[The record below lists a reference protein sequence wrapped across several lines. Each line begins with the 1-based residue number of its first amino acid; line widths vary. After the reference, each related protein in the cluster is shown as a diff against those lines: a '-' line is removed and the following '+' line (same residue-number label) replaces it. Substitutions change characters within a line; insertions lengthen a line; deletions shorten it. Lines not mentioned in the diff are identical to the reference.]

1 MGKCD
6 KFLFVR
12 RNVEHRLI
20 GSRERETR
28 YTSMD
33 EHIWESNLQV
43 QSISLEEGK
52 NMMENN
58 GALYSWMIMSKVQ
71 KKQMSDIM
79 VKGFENYL
87 HICFILF
94 KVFFLRENCFNPI
107 IVWKTRRKTFAT
119 LTLFYLVII

>member
-58 GALYSWMIMSKVQ
+58 GAFV
-71 KKQMSDIM
+71 
-79 VKGFENYL
+79 
-87 HICFILF
+87 
-94 KVFFLRENCFNPI
+94 
-107 IVWKTRRKTFAT
+107 
-119 LTLFYLVII
+119 